1 MNPLRILVVDDEPLG
16 RRAIRQLLL
25 SQTDVEVVG
34 EARNGRE
41 AVRLLQELKPDL
53 VFLDVQMPEMDGFAA
68 TATIREREKV
78 TGHHIPIVALTAH
91 AMQGDRERI
100 LEAGMDDY
108 LSKPIQPE
116 ELDRIVNGWAARLH
130 VSWSP

>member
-1 MNPLRILVVDDEPLG
+1 MNALRVLVVDDEPLG

-53 VFLDVQMPEMDGFAA
+53 VFLDVQMPEMDGFAVLRA
-68 TATIREREKV
+68 IAPQSLPLVCLLYTSIT
-78 TGHHIPIVALTAH
+78 
-91 AMQGDRERI
+91 
-100 LEAGMDDY
+100 
-108 LSKPIQPE
+108 
-116 ELDRIVNGWAARLH
+116 
-130 VSWSP
+130 

>member
-1 MNPLRILVVDDEPLG
+1 LRKRGHNVVLAGDG
-16 RRAIRQLLL
+16 RQALAMLDTL
-25 SQTDVEVVG
+25 TV
-34 EARNGRE
+34 
-41 AVRLLQELKPDL
+41 DL
-53 VFLDVQMPEMDGFAA
+53 VFMDIQMPEMDGFAA
-68 TATIREREKV
+68 SATIREREKV

-116 ELDRIVNGWAARLH
+116 ELDRIVNDWAARLH